1 MHYLVPCSLKYST
14 VDHLTVVCYLLVIGL
29 DLLPH
34 LDLAAALRDSVDK
47 LSCSNWALV
56 WVGTAHSARFHHQ
69 PVPHGTPRT
78 DVYQHSPHVL
88 VDRSCMLDGL
98 HRAVC

>member
-34 LDLAAALRDSVDK
+34 LDSAAALDYLLQVQSLELRKTNLFHVYLDLISKHNMYENTV
-47 LSCSNWALV
+47 CSL
-56 WVGTAHSARFHHQ
+56 
-69 PVPHGTPRT
+69 
-78 DVYQHSPHVL
+78 
-88 VDRSCMLDGL
+88 
-98 HRAVC
+98 

>member
-34 LDLAAALRDSVDK
+34 LDLAAALDYLLQVQSLELRK
-47 LSCSNWALV
+47 TNL
-56 WVGTAHSARFHHQ
+56 FHVYLDLISKQIICTKILFVHFSKFA
-69 PVPHGTPRT
+69 
-78 DVYQHSPHVL
+78 YQHL
-88 VDRSCMLDGL
+88 IM
-98 HRAVC
+98 